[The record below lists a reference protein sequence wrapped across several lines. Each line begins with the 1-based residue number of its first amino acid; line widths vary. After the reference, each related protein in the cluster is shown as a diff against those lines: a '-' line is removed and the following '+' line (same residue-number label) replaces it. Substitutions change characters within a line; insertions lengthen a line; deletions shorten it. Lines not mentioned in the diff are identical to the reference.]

1 MNIGDDRPTHRAQSM
16 QGKIAV
22 EQHPAIPGLA
32 LEEVA
37 DVLAEGRTRAQ
48 VITLVDK
55 AAALDARLT
64 AELAAT
70 EKVACRAGCAWC
82 CSTTS
87 VSTSAPEV
95 IRIAD
100 YLRANLT
107 PDELRAVRERLARRA
122 ARIDAMPPDR
132 QAYARIPCAL
142 LVKDRCSIYPVRPI
156 SCMGFVSSDAQ
167 ACAAS
172 YRSGWQRAIP
182 NGARHLGIALG
193 VRQGLHQ
200 ALADAHLQSDFLD
213 LTAALLIAL
222 DQPKVAEQWLAGA
235 PVFAGAEA

>member
-1 MNIGDDRPTHRAQSM
+1 M

-32 LEEVA
+32 REEVA
-37 DVLAEGRTRAQ
+37 DVLAAGRTRAQ
-48 VITLVDK
+48 AITLVDK

-64 AELAAT
+64 GELASA

-82 CSTTS
+82 CSTTT

-95 IRIAD
+95 IRIAE
-100 YLRANLT
+100 YLRARLA
-107 PDELRAVRERLARRA
+107 PDELRALRERLARRA
-122 ARIDAMPPDR
+122 ARIDAMPAER
-132 QAYARIPCAL
+132 QPYARIPCAL

-156 SCMGFVSSDAQ
+156 SCMGFVSSDAE
-167 ACAAS
+167 ACASS

-193 VRQGLHQ
+193 VRQGLRQ
-200 ALADAHLQSDFLD
+200 VLDDARLQSDFLD
-213 LTAALLIAL
+213 LNAALLVAL
-222 DQPKVAEQWLAGA
+222 DRPESADEWLAGKRA
-235 PVFAGAEA
+235 FAGAEV